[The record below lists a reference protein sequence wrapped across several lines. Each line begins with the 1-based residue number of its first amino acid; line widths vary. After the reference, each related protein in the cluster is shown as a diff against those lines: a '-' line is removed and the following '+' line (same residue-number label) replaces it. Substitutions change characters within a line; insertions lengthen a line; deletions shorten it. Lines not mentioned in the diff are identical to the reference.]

1 MNVQSDRRSPSRV
14 VAEPPLATH
23 VVGLNA
29 DLTITELTYG
39 GFRVEGP
46 VAFVDDA
53 DYDFLVSA
61 PDGAGVVRISAK
73 AVHCRMRRR
82 TPSPMFE
89 TGFVASEIAGHRAGP
104 AVAALIESLT
114 SVLRFD

>member
-1 MNVQSDRRSPSRV
+1 MDVQSDRLHSHRI
-14 VAEPPLATH
+14 VAQPPLTTH
-23 VVGLNA
+23 VVGLDA
-29 DLTITELTYG
+29 DLTITELTFD

-46 VAFVDDA
+46 IAFVDDA
-53 DYDFLVSA
+53 DYDFLVAA

-114 SVLRFD
+114 SVLRLN

>member
-1 MNVQSDRRSPSRV
+1 VDVQSDRRLSPRV

-23 VVGLNA
+23 VVGLDA
-29 DLTITELTYG
+29 DLTITELSFG

-46 VAFVDDA
+46 IAFVDDA
-53 DYDFLVSA
+53 DYDFLVEAS
-61 PDGAGVVRISAK
+61 DGAGVVRISAK

-82 TPSPMFE
+82 APSPMFE

>member
-1 MNVQSDRRSPSRV
+1 VDVQIDRRRFPRV

-29 DLTITELTYG
+29 DLTIIELSFG

-46 VAFVDDA
+46 IAFVDDA
-53 DYDFLVSA
+53 DYDFLVTS
-61 PDGAGVVRISAK
+61 PDGIGVVRISAK

-82 TPSPMFE
+82 APKPVFE
-89 TGFVASEIAGHRAGP
+89 TGFVASEVAGHRAGP
-104 AVAALIESLT
+104 GVAALIESLT
-114 SVLRFD
+114 AVLQFD

>member
-1 MNVQSDRRSPSRV
+1 VAVETDRRRSPRV

-23 VVGLNA
+23 VVGLDA
-29 DLTITELTYG
+29 DLTITEVSLG

-46 VAFVDDA
+46 IAFVDDA
-53 DYDFLVSA
+53 DYDFLVAA
-61 PDGAGVVRISAK
+61 PEGTGVVRISAK

-82 TPSPMFE
+82 APSPMFE

-104 AVAALIESLT
+104 GVAALIDSLT
-114 SVLRFD
+114 CVLQFD